1 MVRECEVM
9 LKDGP
14 ALRCTEA
21 MVHGFNV
28 YKDIRLS
35 GKLLSTLTEEIVDGS
50 KSFACQRCMHQM
62 LLLKNVTHCSLHI
75 YTCVCMPINLF
86 GHKFCV

>member
-21 MVHGFNV
+21 MVHGYNA
-28 YKDIRLS
+28 YKDIRLPW
-35 GKLLSTLTEEIVDGS
+35 KLLFTLTARKIVDGS
-50 KSFACQRCMHQM
+50 KSFARDVCTDC
-62 LLLKNVTHCSLHI
+62 CS
-75 YTCVCMPINLF
+75 
-86 GHKFCV
+86 